1 MTLEQLLLIAMVCIL
16 IVGFF
21 LQAQSIRS
29 ILKTSKQDIDETQR
43 TLELLNRDNM
53 DRFIDRI
60 DNRFN
65 ELSKRNHDFERQTTE
80 ALERVRMD
88 TTRSLSEQFMM
99 INTALEKRLNS
110 LDTKVNESLTQ
121 GFEKTNEAFNNMIKS
136 LSKIDEAQKNI
147 DALST
152 EIVSLQ
158 DVLTDKKARGAFGEV
173 QLNQILTT
181 VFGASN
187 TSLYQLQY
195 SFGTGS
201 RADAVLFAPEPL
213 GTIAIDSKFPLENY
227 RLLVDTTRS
236 EEARLASEKAFSA
249 DIKKHIDDIATR
261 YIIPGETS
269 DQAFMFIPAEA
280 IFAYIN
286 AYLPDVLDYAYKR
299 HIWIA
304 SPTTLMSTLTTI
316 QAIVIHQKRSQYTE
330 IIHDQLNRLQVEFER
345 YSQRWEKLK
354 RTMNT
359 MQRDVDEITITTD
372 KITKSFD
379 RISAVDLPDMIEQ
392 SDL

>member
-213 GTIAIDSKFPLENY
+213 GTIAVDSKFPLENY